1 MIKQD
6 SITNYV
12 KPTPENAPIN
22 AIANEVSRMLSI
34 TTASFIAF
42 LRESFASVMNG
53 VPMVLADEETSINPI
68 KLAELIKKYEIDGM
82 SATPSRLQQYLTIDD
97 FRSVI
102 KDIKVITIGGEKFI
116 ESLYPT
122 LVKYTDADIY
132 NSYGPTEVT
141 IASHAKLMKDNIV
154 SEGKPIHNTIDS
166 IVDIDNNPLPKNIV
180 GNIALGGV
188 GVSAGYWN
196 KPDLTKEVFYTRNNI
211 PYYNTGD
218 LGYKRDDGELVVV
231 GRADS
236 QIKLRGLRI
245 ETGEIENVILKN
257 SDIEVV
263 FVNVQTINDTE
274 YLCAYY
280 VADSQIDTDKLKEDI
295 SQELTDY
302 MIPTFFIQLDELP
315 LNPNGKLDR
324 KKLPLP
330 SVDDEI
336 TEIVEPS
343 TELEQCILDM
353 CREIISKD
361 DFGVTTN
368 LFNIG
373 FTSLT
378 VIQLLARISDELK
391 VDVSM
396 MDMMKSKNIVEIAKI
411 VDNCDE
417 DEEGIES
424 ENYELTPN
432 QLGVYFECIRDPES
446 TSYNLPKKI
455 SFNKNIDAMKL
466 RDSIIKSIDLH
477 PFLKNRIVIDGAKV
491 LNHKYESGIDEIEIE
506 QINEVTSDVISE
518 FVKPFDIIDNQLFRF
533 KIYVTP
539 SNTVLLADFHHLIVD
554 GTSLNIL
561 FNDITA
567 IYDEDED
574 RISNAGADTYEYISK
589 ENNYKLSEK
598 NGKSEKFFDDML
610 CDFDENTVLTTN
622 LTGDEENANLAV
634 FKSRIEK
641 NMVDEFCSHQ
651 KISPN
656 ILFMSSAV
664 LTLSKYVSN
673 KDILISTL
681 FNGRDNPKYQNL
693 IGMLVKTIPIAFKT
707 DRDMD
712 IKKYFEFVNN
722 IWMNVLNHSSYN
734 YVEIANKYEL
744 DTDFLY
750 AFHGKIIEDVSI
762 NGEKYPR
769 ESIDHD
775 LLSCKISLNVLEVD
789 DDYEI
794 IIDYND
800 ELYTEDY
807 ISTFINSI
815 ITVIKEFMANKLHI
829 TAEQLYKYW
838 YREVKEND

>member
-1 MIKQD
+1 TGLPKGVMIKQD
-6 SITNYV
+6 SITNYI
-12 KPTPENAPIN
+12 KPTIENSPIN
-22 AIANEVSRMLSI
+22 AIANNVSKMLSI

-42 LRESFASVMNG
+42 LREAFASVING
-53 VPMVLADEETSINPI
+53 VPMVLADEETSMNPI
-68 KLAELIKKYEIDGM
+68 RLAKLIEKYEIDGM

-97 FRSVI
+97 FRMVI

-141 IASHAKLMKDNIV
+141 VASHAKLMKDNTV

-166 IVDIDNNPLPKNIV
+166 IVDIDNNPLPNNIV

-196 KPDLTKEVFYTRNNI
+196 KPELTLEVFYTKNNI

-257 SDIEVV
+257 STVDLV
-263 FVNVQTINDTE
+263 FVNVQVINETE

-330 SVDDEI
+330 SLDDEI
-336 TEIVEPS
+336 TEVVEAS
-343 TELEQCILDM
+343 TELEQHVLDM

-378 VIQLLARISDELK
+378 IIQLLARISEELK
-391 VDVSM
+391 VDVSI
-396 MDMMKSKNIVEIAKI
+396 MDMMKSKNIAEIAKI
-411 VDNCDE
+411 IENCNKADE
-417 DEEGIES
+417 IIEN

-432 QLGVYFECIRDPES
+432 QLGVYFDCIKNPDN
-446 TSYNLPKKI
+446 TSYNLPKRI
-455 SFNKNIDAMKL
+455 SFNKDIDAMKL
-466 RDSIIKSIDLH
+466 RDSIIKAIDLH

-491 LNHKYESGIDEIEIE
+491 LNQKNESGRIDEIEIE
-506 QINEVTSDVISE
+506 QINEVTASVISN

-554 GTSLNIL
+554 GTSLNVL

-567 IYDEDED
+567 IYDGDED

-589 ENNYKLSEK
+589 ENNYKLSE
-598 NGKSEKFFDDML
+598 NNAISEKFFDDML

-634 FKSRIEK
+634 VRSRIEK

-656 ILFMSSAV
+656 ILFMSSTV

-681 FNGRDNPKYQNL
+681 FNGRNNPKYQNT

-722 IWMNVLNHSSYN
+722 IWLNVLNNSSYN

-744 DTDFLY
+744 NTDF
-750 AFHGKIIEDVSI
+750 
-762 NGEKYPR
+762 
-769 ESIDHD
+769 
-775 LLSCKISLNVLEVD
+775 
-789 DDYEI
+789 
-794 IIDYND
+794 
-800 ELYTEDY
+800 
-807 ISTFINSI
+807 
-815 ITVIKEFMANKLHI
+815 
-829 TAEQLYKYW
+829 
-838 YREVKEND
+838 